1 MGATMARKSNAL
13 QPLAGAQALAAA
25 PDAHVW
31 LSASAGTGKTHVLT
45 ARVFRLLLQG
55 VRPENILCLTFTKAG
70 AAEMADR
77 IHDRL
82 AAWVQMEEA
91 ELFNDLEALHEESG
105 PEARNRARRLF
116 AEVLESTGGGLRIQT
131 IHGFCQ
137 QLLTA
142 FPLEADLPPGFRP
155 LDQRE
160 QATLARQ
167 TLADLVVRAQEQG
180 DERLMEALQ
189 AISLRLGEG
198 GAEQFLLRCASHL
211 PALEQ
216 LPDDIAIWLYRE
228 LDLPEGDI
236 SAHIASQ
243 CDDALF
249 DMRTLAWIAQANA
262 DWGTSRALERCDR
275 IARWGALDGSG
286 RAETLEDLH
295 AAWAKKADGDIISAK
310 GYVPPVDGYGEA
322 SARLHARCAELL
334 SLKSLAAYADLLGQA
349 LHAGRAYARAN
360 GEAKQLAGAVDFNDL
375 IARTAEL
382 LSQPG
387 IADWIRYKLDQRI
400 DHIMVD
406 EAQDTNV
413 SQWQI
418 VGALAAE
425 FFAGE
430 GAKGDRVRTIFTVG
444 DFKQAIFGFQG
455 TSPQAFAAAQILF
468 QRHAQDADHPFH
480 DLSLERSF
488 RSTPAVLDVVDH
500 TIATLNAER
509 LGLPQGAVR
518 HISANRFPGEVLL
531 WKPAIAGLS
540 DDAEGEE
547 DWAADQERL
556 LAQNIARQI
565 RQWIDDGMMLE
576 SRGRSITAGDIMI
589 LVRRRSE
596 LARLI
601 VARLY
606 EEGVAVAGIDRL
618 RLNAPLAV
626 RDLLAALRFAVQPED
641 DLNLASLLVSPLIGW
656 SQDDLMMRAMG
667 RRTGLWQHL
676 TRTLNDDL
684 LAPLRTLLGRA
695 DLTTPYRYLEAILSG
710 PMDGRRHLIERLG
723 IEAADPIE
731 ELLNAALAFET
742 DDHPSLQR
750 FVDWFDRGEVE
761 IVRDAAAQGD
771 SLRLLTVHGAKGL
784 QAPVVILAD
793 ACLDPDAG
801 TRADSLEWNGLPIP
815 APRKTERLGP
825 IGRVLEEARAAER
838 EEHWRLLYVAL
849 TRAEER
855 LIVTGSLGPRA
866 RGMPQ
871 PESWFSAVENAL
883 IALGAEWEDDPL
895 WGARRCW
902 RGSEELTARPPET
915 VTAGEKADFS
925 EPVWLRQPAP
935 EEARPP
941 RPLAPSA
948 PVEDDVP
955 YPPPTPAMRAASER
969 GRWLHALFERLPDV
983 PPDQRR
989 ERADRWLE
997 QQGAVDAS
1005 VRHDVIVQA
1014 LRVIEDSHFAPLFAP
1029 GALAEAPV
1037 AAVVGEVVVAGTV
1050 DRLCVSPDHV
1060 RVIDFKTGRI
1070 APLTVD
1076 DVPVAHIRQMAAY
1089 TAALQV
1095 IFPGR
1100 RIEAGLLYTSAPR
1113 LIALPDDLLAA
1124 HKPGFYPAQENLP
1137 PSPVETD
1144 ASPS

>member
-1 MGATMARKSNAL
+1 MGATMARKSSAL

-82 AAWVQMEEA
+82 AAWVQMEEG
-91 ELFNDLEALHEESG
+91 ELFADLEALHEESG
-105 PEARNRARRLF
+105 PEARDRARRLF

-142 FPLEADLPPGFRP
+142 FPLEAELSPGFRP

-160 QATLARQ
+160 QAHLARQ

-180 DERLMEALQ
+180 DDALMQSLQ

-198 GAEQFLLRCASHL
+198 GAEQFLIRCAAHL

-216 LPDDIAIWLYRE
+216 LPEGIAPWLYRE
-228 LDLPEGDI
+228 LGLPEGDI
-236 SAHIASQ
+236 IAHIASE
-243 CDDALF
+243 CDDAQF
-249 DMRTLAWIAQANA
+249 DMRSLAWVAQANA
-262 DWGTSRALERCDR
+262 DWGTGRALERCDR
-275 IARWGALDGSG
+275 IARWRALDALG
-286 RAETLEDLH
+286 RAEMLADLH
-295 AAWAKKADGDIISAK
+295 AAWAKADGDIISAK
-310 GYVPPVDGYGEA
+310 GWVPPIDGYGEA
-322 SARLHARCAELL
+322 SARLHSRCAELL
-334 SLKSLAAYADLLGQA
+334 SLKALATYADLLAQG
-349 LHAGRAYARAN
+349 LHAGRAYARAY

-375 IARTAEL
+375 IARTAGL

-430 GAKGDRVRTIFTVG
+430 GAKGDRVRTVFTVG

-468 QRHAQDADHPFH
+468 QRHAEDADHPFH

-509 LGLPQGAVR
+509 LGLPQGDVR

-547 DWAADQERL
+547 DWVADQERL

-565 RQWIDDGMMLE
+565 RQWIHDRMMLE
-576 SRGRSITAGDIMI
+576 SRGRPVTAGDIMI

-641 DLNLASLLVSPLIGW
+641 DLNLAALLVSPLLGW
-656 SQDDLMMRAMG
+656 SQDDLMIRAMG
-667 RRTGLWQHL
+667 RRIGLWQHL
-676 TRTLNDDL
+676 ARTLDDDL

-710 PMDGRRHLIERLG
+710 LMEGRRRLIERLG
-723 IEAADPIE
+723 IEATDPIE
-731 ELLNAALAFET
+731 ELLNAALAFES

-801 TRADSLEWNGLPIP
+801 TRSDSLAWNGLPIL
-815 APRKTERLGP
+815 APRKSERLGP
-825 IGRVLEEARAAER
+825 IGQVLEDARAAER

-866 RGMPQ
+866 RGLSQ

-895 WGARRCW
+895 WGARRRW
-902 RGSEELTARPPET
+902 QGREVLPSRAPET
-915 VTAGEKADFS
+915 STVSESAVHA

-983 PPDQRR
+983 PPGQRR
-989 ERADRWLE
+989 ERADRWLQ
-997 QQGAVDAS
+997 QQGASDSAL
-1005 VRHDVIVQA
+1005 RHDIIAQA
-1014 LRVIEDSHFAPLFAP
+1014 LRVIEDSDFAPLFKP

-1050 DRLCVSPDHV
+1050 DRLCVSPDLV
-1060 RVIDFKTGRI
+1060 QVVDFKTGRI
-1070 APLTVD
+1070 APLTPEE
-1076 DVPVAHIRQMAAY
+1076 VPSAHVRQMAAY
-1089 TAALQV
+1089 AAALQV
-1095 IFPGR
+1095 IFPNR

-1113 LIALPDDLLAA
+1113 LITLPDDLLAA
-1124 HKPGFYPAQENLP
+1124 HKPGFYPAEENLP
-1137 PSPVETD
+1137 LSPVETG
-1144 ASPS
+1144 ASSS

>member
-1 MGATMARKSNAL
+1 MAATMGRKASAL
-13 QPLAGAQALAAA
+13 QPLAGAQARAAS

-82 AAWVQMEEA
+82 AAWVQMEEG
-91 ELFNDLEALHEESG
+91 ELFEDLEALHEDSG
-105 PEARNRARRLF
+105 PEARDRARRLF

-160 QATLARQ
+160 QAALARQ
-167 TLADLVVRAQEQG
+167 TLADLAVRAQDQG
-180 DERLMEALQ
+180 DDSLMEALQ

-198 GAEQFLLRCASHL
+198 GAEQFLLRCAAHL
-211 PALEQ
+211 PALER
-216 LPDDIAIWLYRE
+216 LPEDITAWLYRE
-228 LDLPEGDI
+228 LDLPEGDVM
-236 SAHIASQ
+236 AHLASQ
-243 CDDALF
+243 CEDAQF

-262 DWGTSRALERCDR
+262 DWGTGRALERCDR
-275 IARWGALDGSG
+275 IARWRAMTALE
-286 RAETLEDLH
+286 RAEALADLH
-295 AAWAKKADGDIISAK
+295 GSWAKADGDIISAK
-310 GYVPPVDGYGEA
+310 GWVPPIDGYGEA
-322 SARLHARCAELL
+322 SARLHSRCAELL
-334 SLKSLAAYADLLGQA
+334 SLKALAAYADLLAQA
-349 LHAGRAYARAN
+349 LHAGRAYARAYH
-360 GEAKQLAGAVDFNDL
+360 EAKQLAGAVDFNDL
-375 IARTAEL
+375 IARTADL

-430 GAKGDRVRTIFTVG
+430 GAKGDRVRTVFTVG

-455 TSPQAFAAAQILF
+455 TSPQAFAAAQISF
-468 QRHAQDADHPFH
+468 QRHAEDADHIFH

-488 RSTPAVLDVVDH
+488 RSTPAVLDVVDQ
-500 TIATLNAER
+500 TIATLSAER
-509 LGLPQGAVR
+509 LGLRAGAVQ

-531 WKPAIAGLS
+531 WKPTIAGLS

-547 DWAADQERL
+547 DWAADQERQ

-576 SRGRSITAGDIMI
+576 SRGRAVTAGDIMI

-626 RDLLAALRFAVQPED
+626 RDLLSALRFAVQPED
-641 DLNLASLLVSPLIGW
+641 DLNLAALLVSPLIGW
-656 SQDDLMMRAMG
+656 SQDDLMTRAMN
-667 RRTGLWQHL
+667 RRVGLWQHL
-676 TRTLNDDL
+676 TRTLDDEL
-684 LAPLRTLLGRA
+684 LAPLRALLTRA

-710 PMDGRRHLIERLG
+710 PMEGRRRLIERLG

-731 ELLNAALAFET
+731 ELLNAALTFEA

-801 TRADSLEWNGLPIP
+801 ARADSLEWNGLPIL
-815 APRKTERLGP
+815 APRKSERLGP
-825 IGRVLEEARAAER
+825 IGQVLEEAKAAER

-855 LIVTGSLGPRA
+855 LVVTGSLGPRA
-866 RGMPQ
+866 RGMAQ
-871 PESWFSAVENAL
+871 PESWFTAVENAL
-883 IALGAEWEDDPL
+883 AALGADWEDDPL
-895 WGARRCW
+895 WGARRRW
-902 RGSEELTARPPET
+902 QGTEALHPRAPEKTTAIEK
-915 VTAGEKADFS
+915 VATA
-925 EPVWLRQPAP
+925 EPAWLRQPAP

-955 YPPPTPAMRAASER
+955 YPPPTPAMKAASDR

-983 PPDQRR
+983 PPGERH

-997 QQGAVDAS
+997 QQGATDAS
-1005 VRHDVIVQA
+1005 LRHDVIAQA
-1014 LRVIEDSHFAPLFAP
+1014 LRVIEDSSFAPLFAP

-1037 AAVVGEVVVAGTV
+1037 AAVVGEMVISGTV
-1050 DRLCVSPDHV
+1050 DRLCVGPDLV
-1060 RVIDFKTGRI
+1060 QVVDFKTGRI
-1070 APLTVD
+1070 APLNVD
-1076 DVPVAHIRQMAAY
+1076 EVPTAHVRQMAAY
-1089 TAALQV
+1089 AAALKV

-1100 RIEAGLLYTSAPR
+1100 RIEAALLYSSAPR
-1113 LIALPDDLLAA
+1113 LITLPPELLAA
-1124 HKPGFYPAQENLP
+1124 HKPGFSPAQENLP
-1137 PSPVETD
+1137 LSPVETD